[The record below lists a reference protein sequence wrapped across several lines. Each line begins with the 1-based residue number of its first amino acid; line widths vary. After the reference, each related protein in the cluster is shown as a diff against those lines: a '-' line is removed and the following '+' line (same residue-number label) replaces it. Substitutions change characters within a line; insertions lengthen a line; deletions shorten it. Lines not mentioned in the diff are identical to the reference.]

1 MTFRYVFLEVK
12 FKCRKKE
19 NFNVVKYDVEE
30 NKSNKDI
37 GEV

>member
-12 FKCRKKE
+12 FKSREKK
-19 NFNVVKYDVEE
+19 FNVVKNDVEE